1 MPKIKKKPEVRYG
14 IQITK
19 PFSKD
24 MYSHND
30 MVAEEM
36 KVNIRNAWANEVIKF
51 MGDDEWP
58 TESNKY
64 NKIIDIQKGIC
75 AVGYG
80 DGFTIDE
87 VQKDFLQELDN
98 MANWQLHEEYSYL
111 SFKNSLVPRTRF
123 MMVGFEWQKH
133 DYSFCTDKDLSP
145 VLDMVG
151 FEGTVEALNN
161 I

>member
-1 MPKIKKKPEVRYG
+1 MSKKTHTQYG

-87 VQKDFLQELDN
+87 VQKDFLQELED
-98 MANWQLHEEYSYL
+98 MANYQLHEVYSYM
-111 SFKNSLVPRTRF
+111 SFKNLVPRTRF
-123 MMVGFEWQKH
+123 MMVGFELQEH
-133 DYSFCTDKDLSP
+133 DYSFCTDIDLSP
-145 VLDMVG
+145 IARMHEQLDS
-151 FEGTVEALNN
+151 
-161 I
+161 IK

>member
-1 MPKIKKKPEVRYG
+1 MKKKKEIKYG

-24 MYSHND
+24 MYNHND
-30 MVAEEM
+30 MVAKQM
-36 KVNIRNAWANEVIKF
+36 KFNIKDAWHNEAIKF

-98 MANWQLHEEYSYL
+98 MANWQLHEEYSYM
-111 SFKNSLVPRTRF
+111 SFKGLVPRTRF
-123 MMVGFEWQKH
+123 MMVGFELQEH
-133 DYSFCTDKDLSP
+133 DYSFCREEDLSE

-151 FEGTVEALNN
+151 FEGTIDALNK

>member
-1 MPKIKKKPEVRYG
+1 MKKKKEIKYG
-14 IQITK
+14 IEITK
-19 PFSKD
+19 PFSKN

-30 MVAEEM
+30 MVAKQM
-36 KVNIRNAWANEVIKF
+36 KFNIKDAWHNEAIKF

-64 NKIIDIQKGIC
+64 NKIIDIQKSIC

-80 DGFTIDE
+80 EGFTINE
-87 VQKDFLQELDN
+87 VERDFYSQLDN
-98 MANWQLHEEYSYL
+98 MANWQLHEEYSYM
-111 SFKNSLVPRTRF
+111 SFKNLVPRTRF
-123 MMVGFEWQKH
+123 MMLGFEWQKH
-133 DYSFCTDKDLSP
+133 DYSFCREEDLSE

-151 FEGTVEALNN
+151 FEGTIDALNK